1 MIRELA
7 TAALA
12 VTLSFGPLYAGS
24 NSETAGGDV
33 YVPAGTGA
41 GGSAAGP
48 VAAINTAIEAVI
60 GGASAAVSE
69 QVATVASAPPG
80 SPEARAAV
88 GNLISALVSGS
99 NGSNGSKLTLTAL
112 TSAQL
117 TSAQRVSARALL
129 AVLVSTIGSSA
140 ELNALLA
147 ELDP

>member
-48 VAAINTAIEAVI
+48 VAATINTAIEAVI

-69 QVATVASAPPG
+69 QVAAVASAPPG
-80 SPEARAAV
+80 SPEAKAAV
-88 GNLISALVSGS
+88 GNLISAIVS
-99 NGSNGSKLTLTAL
+99 GSNGSKLTLTAL
-112 TSAQL
+112 TSEQK
-117 TSAQRVSARALL
+117 VSARALL